1 MNRKIFNQFFIQKI
15 ENYYIYILLNIT
27 TMEQTEAYQILPRR
41 IQKELQVLVK
51 QPNSDFVF
59 TINPNNLRHIYIRM
73 KGPDSTCYEG
83 GYFNLELF
91 LPKDYP
97 MTPLLVRFLTKV
109 YHPNIDFIGRIC
121 LDILKKNWSPAM
133 QIQNV
138 LISIQSLLS
147 TPNLDDPLNT
157 MVANHWKDDPDGAY
171 KKAVAFTKKYA
182 I

>member
-1 MNRKIFNQFFIQKI
+1 MQNISHLYDTHQYKSLPNRIK
-15 ENYYIYILLNIT
+15 
-27 TMEQTEAYQILPRR
+27 
-41 IQKELQVLVK
+41 KELLRLESNNN
-51 QPNSDFVF
+51 PDFIYK
-59 TINPNNLRHIYIRM
+59 INPENLRHVFIDM
-73 KGPDSTCYEG
+73 KGPDNTCYSNG
-83 GYFNLELF
+83 IFKLELF
-91 LPKDYP
+91 IPKGYP
-97 MTPLLVRFLTKV
+97 YDALKVRFLTKV

-157 MVANHWKDDPDGAY
+157 MVANHWKDDPDGAH